1 MTPIEVQSRRS
12 LVQRLRDS
20 FRLRSARRAP
30 SRRQRG
36 SILVMT
42 LLGIGVLVGAFLY
55 VAVIGSRAAEK
66 VRVQTAADATALGAA
81 TIKARTLNYAA
92 FLFMSESVLLPLG
105 QVAWYITSAQINP
118 QSPMPMPAV
127 CALLFVIGF
136 EGDAANCIAH
146 IIGTAVTSKIKARDV
161 GEWLSV
167 LEDTAG
173 SLEEI
178 GPVWAELVAAQTGT
192 AAAYK
197 SSAAAVDAAA
207 SFPIPGNGS
216 CTGLGIEMVDN
227 MDPIEPEGQSACK
240 VDIKWEVVYAAMAV
254 DLILTPL
261 DVVSWL
267 ATDPDSACAW
277 LPTPLSAMC
286 PVLSKFKGILL
297 FTDAMALAT
306 RDPFV
311 IEFVAKKKAYE
322 ALIAAQVV
330 VGNGP
335 ESAFNF
341 LLTGSI
347 PCHHQNQVPA
357 LASAWKQH
365 QRSVGLAMISKPS
378 DKRMLARLSALK
390 GTGGGGGTGGDSGG
404 LLGVACAEHYS
415 QGHIGEESLWHMD
428 WRARLVPCQL
438 KDGGGDR
445 QLVESCGGSG
455 NPLAERFTW
464 QMGLGVG
471 QDFSH

>member
-1 MTPIEVQSRRS
+1 MTPEVTSCDRPF
-12 LVQRLRDS
+12 LHRLRD
-20 FRLRSARRAP
+20 RVRSRSPRRDAA
-30 SRRQRG
+30 RRQRG

-42 LLGIGVLVGAFLY
+42 LLGIGVVLGAFLY
-55 VAVIGSRAAEK
+55 VAVIGSRATEK

-92 FLFMSESVLLPLG
+92 FLMMSESVLLPLG

-127 CALLFVIGF
+127 CALLFVLGF

-146 IIGTAVTSKIKARDV
+146 IIGTVATSKIKARDI

-167 LEDTAG
+167 LEETAG
-173 SLEEI
+173 ALEEV

-197 SSAAAVDAAA
+197 SSAAAVDVAA
-207 SFPIPGNGS
+207 SFPLPSGGS
-216 CTGLGIEMVDN
+216 CAGLGIEMVDN

-261 DVVSWL
+261 DVVAWM

-277 LPTPLSAMC
+277 LPAPLSQMC
-286 PVLSKFKGILL
+286 PILSKFKGLLL

-322 ALIAAQVV
+322 ALIASQVLV
-330 VGNGP
+330 SNGP
-335 ESAFNF
+335 EGAFNF
-341 LLTGSI
+341 LISGSI
-347 PCHHQNQVPA
+347 PCHFENQVPA
-357 LASAWKQH
+357 LASSWKQH
-365 QRSVGLAMISKPS
+365 QRSLGLAMISKPS
-378 DKRMLARLSALK
+378 DKRMLARLGALK
-390 GTGGGGGTGGDSGG
+390 PGGSSAPSSGGPEG
-404 LLGVACAEHYS
+404 LLGIACAEHYS

-428 WRARLVPCQL
+428 WRARLVPCELQS
-438 KDGGGDR
+438 GGDR
-445 QLVESCGGSG
+445 QLVERCGGSG
-455 NPLAERFTW
+455 NPLVERFTW

>member
-1 MTPIEVQSRRS
+1 MTQDRAICGRPFFH
-12 LVQRLRDS
+12 RLRER
-20 FRLRSARRAP
+20 FRSRSARRDGTRA
-30 SRRQRG
+30 QRG

-136 EGDAANCIAH
+136 ESDAANCIAH
-146 IIGTAVTSKIKARDV
+146 IIGTAVTSKIKSRDV
-161 GEWLSV
+161 GEWLTV

-173 SLEEI
+173 ALEEI

-192 AAAYK
+192 AAVYK
-197 SSAAAVDAAA
+197 SGAAAVDAAA

-227 MDPIEPEGQSACK
+227 MDPIEPEGESACK
-240 VDIKWEVVYAAMAV
+240 VDIKWEMVHAAMAV

-261 DVVSWL
+261 DVISWM

-277 LPTPLSAMC
+277 LPTPLSQMC
-286 PVLSKFKGILL
+286 PVLSKFKGLLL
-297 FTDAMALAT
+297 FTDALAVASGE
-306 RDPFV
+306 PFL

-322 ALIAAQVV
+322 ALIAAQVLV
-330 VGNGP
+330 NNGP
-335 ESAFNF
+335 EDTFNF
-341 LLTGSI
+341 LLSGSI
-347 PCHHQNQVPA
+347 PCHHTNQVPA
-357 LASAWKQH
+357 LASSWKQH

-390 GTGGGGGTGGDSGG
+390 GARGGTGGDAGG
-404 LLGVACAEHYS
+404 LLGIACAEHYS

-438 KDGGGDR
+438 QSGGDR

>member
-1 MTPIEVQSRRS
+1 LSRS
-12 LVQRLRDS
+12 LLRRLRE
-20 FRLRSARRAP
+20 RLVLRSVRRDGA
-30 SRRQRG
+30 RRQRG

-42 LLGIGVLVGAFLY
+42 LLGIGVLLGAFLY

-105 QVAWYITSAQINP
+105 QVSWYITSAQINP
-118 QSPMPMPAV
+118 QSPMPLPAV

-136 EGDAANCIAH
+136 EGDAANCIGH
-146 IIGTAVTSKIKARDV
+146 IVGTIVTSKLKARDV

-167 LEDTAG
+167 LEETAG
-173 SLEEI
+173 SLDEI

-197 SSAAAVDAAA
+197 SGAAPVDVAA
-207 SFPIPGNGS
+207 SFPIPSSGS
-216 CTGLGIEMVDN
+216 CSGLGFEMVDN

-240 VDIKWEVVYAAMAV
+240 VDIKWEMVYAAMAV

-261 DVVSWL
+261 DVVAWM
-267 ATDPDSACAW
+267 ATDPDAACAW
-277 LPTPLSAMC
+277 LPAPLSAMC
-286 PVLSKFKGILL
+286 PVLSQFKGLL
-297 FTDAMALAT
+297 HFTDALAIASGE
-306 RDPFV
+306 P
-311 IEFVAKKKAYE
+311 IPMEFVAKKKAYE
-322 ALIAAQVV
+322 ALISTHILVS
-330 VGNGP
+330 NGI
-335 ESAFNF
+335 EDTFNF
-341 LLTGSI
+341 LMSGSI
-347 PCHHQNQVPA
+347 PCHFENQVPA
-357 LASAWKQH
+357 LASSWKQH

-378 DKRMLARLSALK
+378 EKRMLARLGALR
-390 GTGGGGGTGGDSGG
+390 GGSRGGAPSGDAGG
-404 LLGVACAEHYS
+404 LLGIACAEHYS

-445 QLVESCGGSG
+445 QLVERCGGSG

-464 QMGLGVG
+464 QLGLGVG
-471 QDFSH
+471 QDLSH